1 MESKV
6 MVDIDIHHRQE
17 YIKVNLNGRQ
27 DVRDKLLRQF
37 LQTAIPD
44 GLVDGYCRISIV
56 GNTQGDLINAEIV
69 PVHPIDMQKHIS
81 IIQENASKFNTVSA
95 D

>member
-6 MVDIDIHHRQE
+6 MVDIDIHRQE
-17 YIKVNLNGRQ
+17 HIKIRLNGNE
-27 DVRDKLLRQF
+27 DVRDKLLRM
-37 LQTAIPD
+37 LIQTAIPD
-44 GLVDGYCRISIV
+44 GILDGYCRISIV
-56 GNTQGDLINAEIV
+56 GNTQGELINAEIV
-69 PVHPIDMQKHIS
+69 PIHPIDMQKNIS